1 MREKNLV
8 LADELAMEFD
18 PTYRRKAGKIRRVE
32 KLQQTMRRIL
42 FVIQERENVKKE
54 YRKQLEEEYIQK
66 KKAEL

>member
-1 MREKNLV
+1 
-8 LADELAMEFD
+8 
-18 PTYRRKAGKIRRVE
+18 
-32 KLQQTMRRIL
+32 MRRIL